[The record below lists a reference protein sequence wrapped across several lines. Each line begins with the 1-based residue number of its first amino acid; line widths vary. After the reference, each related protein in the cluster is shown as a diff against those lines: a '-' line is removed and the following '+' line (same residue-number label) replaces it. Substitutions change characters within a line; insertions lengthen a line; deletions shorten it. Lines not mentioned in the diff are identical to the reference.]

1 MRSLHNSLQGS
12 AKPEAYRVLDDQ
24 ALMALVNTGNHSAFT
39 ELVSRHTANMLKLA
53 RRTLLNSVDAE
64 DVVQGVFIRVW
75 QKPERWQAE
84 KSAFSTWLYKVVL
97 NACYDSARV
106 SARLKAQSIE
116 GYDAALPDVLEQI
129 CDFDQQTHRQQRLQS
144 ALLQLPN
151 NQRDAINLA
160 VFAGLPQKQVAQV
173 LGVSVKAVESLLVR
187 AKRKLNQLVNKEQSN
202 GVNNE

>member
-1 MRSLHNSLQGS
+1 M
-12 AKPEAYRVLDDQ
+12 
-24 ALMALVNTGNHSAFT
+24 
-39 ELVSRHTANMLKLA
+39 SRHTANMLKLA
-53 RRTLLNSVDAE
+53 RRTLLNSVDAQ
-64 DVVQGVFIRVW
+64 DVVQGVFI
-75 QKPERWQAE
+75 
-84 KSAFSTWLYKVVL
+84 STWLYKVVL

-144 ALLQLPN
+144 SLLKLPN